1 MRCCVYGSR
10 KTSQMPEFFD
20 SPAGLRNVALVSAET
35 LRKAEQ
41 LMVGCE
47 ECSPDDA
54 ELPFDSVLD
63 CVTGND
69 ASVTDYVMV
78 ECMAKCPQCRRAINE
93 KTLVEV
99 SP

>member
-1 MRCCVYGSR
+1 MAEPG
-10 KTSQMPEFFD
+10 TELQ
-20 SPAGLRNVALVSAET
+20 NVVLVSAAT

-41 LMVGCE
+41 LIVGCE
-47 ECSPDDA
+47 GCSPEDA
-54 ELPFDSVLD
+54 ELPFDNVLD

-93 KTLVEV
+93 KTLVEIGA
-99 SP
+99 